1 MAHSAVVR
9 PIRYKLVSVAE
20 VDEWLAKGWE
30 LYGSPVRLTAPNHVF
45 QAVVKKQAVI
55 LMDTEEESQ

>member
-30 LYGSPVRLTAPNHVF
+30 LYGSPVRLTAGDEYDVF

-55 LMDTEEESQ
+55 LMDTE